1 MGIDDIIVE
10 GKELKEVFDK
20 KELQSKY
27 NLCCRKVRICMKEEG
42 FTEQEQEKVN
52 VKMHY
57 LENEYSENDA
67 LISLKKSLGDTIEI
81 LEETLNSETEQ
92 EVQDTARSVKA
103 LMSFSS

>member
-27 NLCCRKVRICMKEEG
+27 NLWCRKVRICMKEEG

-57 LENEYSENDA
+57 L
-67 LISLKKSLGDTIEI
+67 
-81 LEETLNSETEQ
+81 
-92 EVQDTARSVKA
+92 ARIIHGSITTHKICRSYHYNYA
-103 LMSFSS
+103 